1 MGAYSTAMK
10 LDQYRS
16 DPALVEYAAKLL
28 SQPRFKVLLDTL
40 LEEHPRFYREG
51 IPTRDETAS
60 HKLGRIEGYD
70 EFVANLLAAGTSAG
84 FDKPLPDATF
94 ENIKPQ

>member
-1 MGAYSTAMK
+1 MK

-16 DPALVEYAAKLL
+16 DPVLVEYAAKLL
-28 SQPRFKVLLDTL
+28 SQPKFKVLLETL

-70 EFVANLLAAGTSAG
+70 EFVANLIAAGTSPTFNKA
-84 FDKPLPDATF
+84 LPDATF
-94 ENIKPQ
+94 ESVKPEQ

>member
-1 MGAYSTAMK
+1 MK
-10 LDQYRS
+10 LDQYRT
-16 DPALVEYAAKLL
+16 DPALVEYASKLL
-28 SQPRFKVLLDTL
+28 ATAKFKILLETL
-40 LEEHPRFYREG
+40 MEEHPRFYREG

-70 EFVANLLAAGTSAG
+70 EFVANLLAAGTPSG

-94 ENIKPQ
+94 ETVKPQ